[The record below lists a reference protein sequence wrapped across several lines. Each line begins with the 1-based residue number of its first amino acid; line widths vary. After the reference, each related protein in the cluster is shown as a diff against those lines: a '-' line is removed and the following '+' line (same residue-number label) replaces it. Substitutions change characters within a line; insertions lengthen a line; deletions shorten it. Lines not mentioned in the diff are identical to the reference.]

1 MSNIPLSSNGNW
13 VPSSSNMTVPQNRQ
27 TFVYQ
32 SFSLITTTPPDPNTG
47 LAVPQ
52 NFSAIAPQR
61 PLIPPNQI
69 LGSPLPAG
77 CVQGAQSLLPC
88 VPSTY
93 PMTSTVPMTS
103 NNQTLGFPG
112 PVVQENVSLPPCN
125 PIAKLIVC
133 DTNIYMESRDDI
145 EKIVS
150 SNQFKLAIPKK
161 IHKELDKLK
170 NHDNGKSKKAKKAR
184 DATKYIA
191 FILKHFP
198 QKVHCQNS
206 KGYDEAKNLFA
217 AEDSDDSILQAV
229 LQLQNAKIGQ
239 VFLHTLDLNLRN
251 QAVGDG
257 IRLFELESLLMH

>member
-1 MSNIPLSSNGNW
+1 MLPRVSSINPITPIVPVSSN
-13 VPSSSNMTVPQNRQ
+13 
-27 TFVYQ
+27 
-32 SFSLITTTPPDPNTG
+32 
-47 LAVPQ
+47 
-52 NFSAIAPQR
+52 
-61 PLIPPNQI
+61 NQL
-69 LGSPLPAG
+69 LGSPES
-77 CVQGAQSLLPC
+77 VI
-88 VPSTY
+88 
-93 PMTSTVPMTS
+93 
-103 NNQTLGFPG
+103 
-112 PVVQENVSLPPCN
+112 QENGSLPPRY
-125 PIAKLIVC
+125 PISTLVVC
-133 DTNIYMESRDDI
+133 DTNIYMESMDDI
-145 EKIVS
+145 WTIVS
-150 SNQFKLAIPKK
+150 SNQCKLAIPKK